1 MAWQMNKWSAPI
13 PKTPKQRDRKRCYTI
28 WTRYNHRYPPTGR
41 GFRAGGK
48 VVWLT
53 DRELTLAHIKYP
65 NKDFEEVLE
74 RDSLELYKKYLDQTI
89 E

>member
-1 MAWQMNKWSAPI
+1 MKTWDAPI
-13 PKTPKQRDRKRCYTI
+13 PNTVKSKDRKRCYTV
-28 WTRYNHRYPPTGR
+28 WNKLFGR
-41 GFRAGGK
+41 FRAGGK

-53 DRELTLAHIKYP
+53 DKQLTFSRIKYP

-74 RDSLELYKKYLDQTI
+74 RDRLEEYKKYIDATI

>member
-1 MAWQMNKWSAPI
+1 MKKWQATI
-13 PKTPKQRDRKRCYTI
+13 PQTPKQRDRKRCYTV
-28 WTRYNHRYPPTGR
+28 WTRWKVLAPHDGR
-41 GFRAGGK
+41 AGPRTGGK

-65 NKDFEEVLE
+65 NKEFDEVLE
-74 RDSLELYKKYLDQTI
+74 RDRLEEFKKYIDQTI